1 MLNEQQRNAVTH
13 VLQSTDLI
21 SGIKGRAGV
30 GKTTLL
36 EEVRRGIQSGMNKL
50 LALAPTSEAAHDVL
64 RQAGFQNAE
73 TVAKLLSS
81 EALQREAQ
89 GAVLL
94 VDEAGLLS
102 TREADRLF
110 ALAARINARLV
121 LVGDIGQH
129 HPVERGQAFDLLE
142 KHGYMATAEVTEI
155 QRQKGNYKRFV
166 ELLLEGD
173 TAGAIGVAKEMNS
186 VFEMS
191 LEERKIALAKE
202 YVAALER
209 GETAAVVAPT
219 HAECN
224 DVTEGIRQVLK
235 EAGTLKEGTQ
245 WDTLRNLSWTEAQMS
260 DPDKYKRGMIA
271 QINGH
276 VKGFALGEQVEVI
289 GVRDGMVRVR
299 SDDGFHSR
307 IKALPLSEPSK
318 FDIYER
324 DTLEVCEGDRLRIT
338 GNGRTADGHRL
349 SNRTVHTVDYIDR
362 DGKIVLENGWRLD
375 RNFKHLDHGYAS
387 TSHAAQG
394 KTVDWVFVAESA
406 QLSAGASDAQQFYV
420 STTRGRKGMKLY
432 TEDLELLIENV
443 SRVRERPMAT
453 EIVQGERQVEMVVE
467 PGQVRSAEFLGKSAA
482 VNAESMEILAA
493 TAEQVREQAAA
504 AKTEPEVQAAEWLGT
519 QQQMATLE
527 DWTPETKVAKPPAKE
542 LEMEVAPPEPEQEL
556 EMEM

>member
-1 MLNEQQRNAVTH
+1 
-13 VLQSTDLI
+13 
-21 SGIKGRAGV
+21 
-30 GKTTLL
+30 
-36 EEVRRGIQSGMNKL
+36 
-50 LALAPTSEAAHDVL
+50 
-64 RQAGFQNAE
+64 
-73 TVAKLLSS
+73 
-81 EALQREAQ
+81 
-89 GAVLL
+89 
-94 VDEAGLLS
+94 
-102 TREADRLF
+102 
-110 ALAARINARLV
+110 
-121 LVGDIGQH
+121 
-129 HPVERGQAFDLLE
+129 
-142 KHGYMATAEVTEI
+142 
-155 QRQKGNYKRFV
+155 
-166 ELLLEGD
+166 
-173 TAGAIGVAKEMNS
+173 
-186 VFEMS
+186 
-191 LEERKIALAKE
+191 
-202 YVAALER
+202 
-209 GETAAVVAPT
+209 
-219 HAECN
+219 
-224 DVTEGIRQVLK
+224 
-235 EAGTLKEGTQ
+235 
-245 WDTLRNLSWTEAQMS
+245 MS

-453 EIVQGERQVEMVVE
+453 EIVQGERQVEMVEEIE
-467 PGQVRSAEFLGKSAA
+467 PVRSAEFLGKSAA